1 MSPPDSPL
9 SRSSASPLA
18 SGTASPLVGAANA
31 EHIGEHA
38 SSSNSSIASSSN
50 SSITTT
56 GTPATPLKARTTQQ
70 AEQPGAAALPII
82 LLKRSKSSVQVAEEN
97 GSSSAT
103 VTFDAEPQVLP
114 SAVALLKA
122 AQPAPDTTAD
132 ADVQLRRSQRSQTVC
147 GEQPDAAT
155 AGYNPAQFQAIT
167 SIEDI
172 RNILMPRRVCHTLS
186 PHLLPFFF
194 CTTSHAFPFAT
205 GEQSRLGEDVATPS
219 PLATSCRLPR
229 CERTHE
235 RRRSQ
240 HRKSLSSAED
250 YSKTRGSGSEGTP
263 SRDEPA
269 AAAGEHRH
277 HSRHAHPQQ

>member
-31 EHIGEHA
+31 EHISEHA
-38 SSSNSSIASSSN
+38 SSSNSSIA
-50 SSITTT
+50 TT

-194 CTTSHAFPFAT
+194 APPLTPFP
-205 GEQSRLGEDVATPS
+205 
-219 PLATSCRLPR
+219 LPR
-229 CERTHE
+229 VNSLGWERTS
-235 RRRSQ
+235 RRR
-240 HRKSLSSAED
+240 RRWPRAVGCRGVSAR
-250 YSKTRGSGSEGTP
+250 TSGGGRSTA
-263 SRDEPA
+263 SR
-269 AAAGEHRH
+269 
-277 HSRHAHPQQ
+277 